1 MQPDLVVS
9 ALPVTALVPY
19 AENARTHSPS
29 QVAQIA
35 ASIAEFGFVNPVLV
49 DAEGV
54 LIAGHGRVMA
64 AKQLGLSSV
73 PVLRLGHLSPAQA
86 RALRLADNQIAL
98 NSGWDETLLA
108 AEIARIRDEAIVDLD
123 VLGFSGME
131 LDRLLAAADA
141 GLGDDADEAPPPPVT
156 PITRNGDLWLC
167 GEHRL
172 LCGDATRI
180 EDVQRALG
188 AGHLADMGFVD
199 PPYNVA
205 YEGGT
210 AAKMT
215 IANDALGGGFP
226 EFLRPALANL
236 LSVTKGA
243 CYVCMSSSEW
253 PTLHR
258 VWQEAG
264 GKWSSTIIWA
274 KNTFALGRAD
284 YHQQF
289 EAMLYGWKA
298 GAQHYWCGARDQ
310 GNVWHF
316 DKPARN
322 DLHPTMKPVALV
334 ERAIRN
340 SSKPRDTVLDCFGG
354 SGTTMIAAERTGRRA
369 VLLEIDPAYADVIVR
384 RWQEATGE
392 VAVLEGD
399 DRIFADVAAL
409 RAKATSPAIGNTQV
423 QSGRD

>member
-1 MQPDLVVS
+1 MQPDLQVTTV
-9 ALPVTALVPY
+9 PVAALVPH
-19 AENARTHSPS
+19 AENARTHSDD

-35 ASIAEFGFVNPVLV
+35 ASIAEFGFVNPVLM
-49 DAEGV
+49 DTAGV
-54 LIAGHGRVMA
+54 LVAGHGRVMA
-64 AKQLGLSSV
+64 AK
-73 PVLRLGHLSPAQA
+73 RLGMAAVPAIRLAHLTEAQA
-86 RALRLADNQIAL
+86 RALRLSDNQIAL
-98 NSGWDETLLA
+98 NSGWDEALLA
-108 AEIARIRDEAIVDLD
+108 AEIARIRDEAVVDLD

-141 GLGDDADEAPPPPVT
+141 GLEDNVDDAPDPPAVPVT
-156 PITRNGDLWLC
+156 RTGDLWRC
-167 GEHRL
+167 GDHRL
-172 LCGDATRI
+172 LCGDATKLA
-180 EDVQRALG
+180 DVQRALG
-188 AGHLADMGFVD
+188 ADRLADMAFTD

-205 YEGGT
+205 YQGGT
-210 AAKMT
+210 AARMT
-215 IANDALGGGFP
+215 IANDALGQGFLD
-226 EFLRPALANL
+226 FLRPALANL

-258 VWQEAG
+258 AWQEAG

-340 SSKPRDTVLDCFGG
+340 SSKPRDTVLDSFGG
-354 SGTTMIAAERTGRRA
+354 SGTTMIAAERLGRRA
-369 VLLEIDPAYADVIVR
+369 VLIEIDPAYADVIVR

-392 VAVLEGD
+392 AAVLDGE
-399 DRIFADVAAL
+399 DRTFSDVAEA
-409 RAKATSPAIGNTQV
+409 RSQKDHAVIQTAES
-423 QSGRD
+423 

>member
-1 MQPDLVVS
+1 MQPSLQVESIPLDRVL
-9 ALPVTALVPY
+9 PY
-19 AENARTHSPS
+19 AENARTHSAA

-49 DAEGV
+49 DAGGV

-64 AKQLGLSSV
+64 ARRLGLTTV
-73 PVLRLGHLSPAQA
+73 PALRLGHLSPAQA

-98 NSGWDETLLA
+98 NSGWDEALLA
-108 AEIARIRDEAIVDLD
+108 AEIARIRDEAAVDLD

-131 LDRLLAAADA
+131 LDRLLAAAED
-141 GLGDDADEAPPPPVT
+141 GFDGDADEAPPPPAVPVT
-156 PITRNGDLWLC
+156 RAGDLWRC

-172 LCGDATRI
+172 LCGDATVLA
-180 EDVQRALG
+180 DVQRALG
-188 AGHLADMGFVD
+188 DRSLADMAWTD

-210 AAKMT
+210 AARMT
-215 IANDALGGGFP
+215 IANDALGASFLD
-226 EFLRPALANL
+226 FLRPALANML
-236 LSVTKGA
+236 QLTKGA

-258 VWQEAG
+258 AWQEAG

-289 EAMLYGWKA
+289 EAMLYGWRR

-310 GNVWHF
+310 GNVWHY
-316 DKPARN
+316 DKPVRN

-340 SSKPRDTVLDCFGG
+340 SSKPRDTVLDPFGG

-392 VAVLEGD
+392 AAVLAGE
-399 DRIFADVAAL
+399 DRVFADVAAARGADHDVIETL
-409 RAKATSPAIGNTQV
+409 RT
-423 QSGRD
+423 

>member
-1 MQPDLVVS
+1 MQPDLQVT
-9 ALPVTALVPY
+9 ALPVAALLPY
-19 AENARTHSPS
+19 AENARTHSDA

-35 ASIAEFGFVNPVLV
+35 ASIEQFGFVNPVLV
-49 DAEGV
+49 DAQGV

-64 AKQLGLSSV
+64 AKRLGLASV
-73 PVLRLGHLSPAQA
+73 PTLRLGHLSPAQA

-98 NSGWDETLLA
+98 NSGWDEALLA
-108 AEIARIRDEAIVDLD
+108 TEIARIRDEAVVDLD

-141 GLGDDADEAPPPPVT
+141 GIGDDADEAPPPLIVPVT
-156 PITRNGDLWLC
+156 RTGDLWRC
-167 GEHRL
+167 GDHRL
-172 LCGDATRI
+172 LCGDATKPD
-180 EDVQRALG
+180 DVQRALG
-188 AGHLADMGFVD
+188 AGHLADMAWTD

-210 AAKMT
+210 AARMT
-215 IANDALGGGFP
+215 IANDALGGGFAD
-226 EFLRPALANL
+226 FLRPALANL
-236 LSVTKGA
+236 LAVTKGA

-289 EAMLYGWKA
+289 EAMLYGWRQ
-298 GAQHYWCGARDQ
+298 GSQHYWCGARDQ

-340 SSKPRDTVLDCFGG
+340 SSKPQDTVLDPFGG
-354 SGTTMIAAERTGRRA
+354 SGTTMIASERTGRRA
-369 VLLEIDPAYADVIVR
+369 VLLEIDPCYADVIVR

-392 VAVLEGD
+392 AAVLDGQ
-399 DRIFADVAAL
+399 DRTFADISAARGL
-409 RAKATSPAIGNTQV
+409 PDHDVIESDRT
-423 QSGRD
+423 

>member
-1 MQPDLVVS
+1 VQPDLVVS
-9 ALPVTALVPY
+9 ALPVASLVPY

-35 ASIAEFGFVNPVLV
+35 ASIAEVGFVNPVLV
-49 DAEGV
+49 DADGV

-64 AKQLGLSSV
+64 AKQIGLAAL

-98 NSGWDETLLA
+98 NSGWDEALLA
-108 AEIARIRDEAIVDLD
+108 AEIARIRDEAVVDLD

-141 GLGDDADEAPPPPVT
+141 GLGEDADDAPPPPVV
-156 PITRNGDLWLC
+156 PVTRTGDLWRC

-172 LCGDATRI
+172 LCGDATQI

-188 AGHLADMGFVD
+188 AGYLADMGFVD

-258 VWQEAG
+258 VWQE
-264 GKWSSTIIWA
+264 
-274 KNTFALGRAD
+274 
-284 YHQQF
+284 
-289 EAMLYGWKA
+289 A

-384 RWQEATGE
+384 RWQETTGE
-392 VAVLEGD
+392 AAVLESD
-399 DRIFADVAAL
+399 DRIFADVAAA
-409 RAKATSPAIGNTQV
+409 RGIVDHGVIQPAE
-423 QSGRD
+423 S